1 MILEVAGEICGLL
14 ASHETPAQGMCK
26 QFGFTCEVV
35 TLSYCSVKSHVKIIV
50 HILDITLQLSID
62 SITTVPLS

>member
-1 MILEVAGEICGLL
+1 MILEVAGEIGGCWLL
-14 ASHETPAQGMCK
+14 MKPLQGMCK
-26 QFGFTCEVV
+26 QFDFTCEVV

-62 SITTVPLS
+62 SITTMPLS